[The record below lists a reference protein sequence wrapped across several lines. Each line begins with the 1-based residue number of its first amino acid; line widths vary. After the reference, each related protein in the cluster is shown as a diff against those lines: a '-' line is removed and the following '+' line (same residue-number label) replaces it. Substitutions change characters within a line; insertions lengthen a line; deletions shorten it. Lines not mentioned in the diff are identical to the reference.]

1 MPDWT
6 YHPLNP
12 LAAAMLGRR
21 RSQRAALRALATLTS
36 LPGGARVVA
45 RAFAH
50 PRPPAQLAGRLGA
63 TVPVPVAYDA
73 IRALPVQGAEVIE
86 VGPVRAADVPALRRA
101 TTGRRCTVLA
111 RVTDPAIAAQ
121 VAPYVDR
128 VVTGAE
134 ADLVR
139 LVDPEVAAATA
150 ALDDPAVT
158 VLATPGVLVSAGPGW
173 FQRVIEAETP
183 TGPPDRLRDVAAD
196 PRRWPAWLWGVLV
209 GLGMAGA
216 GVGAAAITLGP
227 LLLWYDNDYLGMHRE
242 NLLGINGHLPPFL
255 QHDRITMAGTMVAIG
270 VLYAGLAWG
279 GIRHGWRWAR
289 DAYLV
294 SGAVGFPTL
303 FYFLVSGFLEPL
315 HTAVAVLLFPMF
327 VLAVRGRPAAPRWR
341 LAADGPEYLRRRALT
356 GQLLMIATGLGLL
369 IGGAVVSV
377 VGLTSVFVPT
387 DLGYLGTD
395 AGHLHAVN
403 PRLMPFIAHDR
414 AGFGGALM
422 AAALA
427 VTLLSAWGWRR
438 GAAWVWWSLAL
449 AAAAGFGPAVVV
461 HFVIG
466 YTDLVHL
473 APVYVGVVLTTV
485 ALVLA
490 RPFLCARAAGRPD
503 PATAAQ
509 ESAISGSV

>member
-6 YHPLNP
+6 YHPLRP
-12 LAAAMLGRR
+12 LAAALLGRR

-36 LPGGARVVA
+36 LPGGARLMG

-50 PRPPAQLAGRLGA
+50 PEPPPHLVGRLGA
-63 TVPVPVAYDA
+63 TVPVSVARDA
-73 IRALPVQGAEVIE
+73 IRALPVQGAGVIE
-86 VGPVRAADVPALRRA
+86 VGPVGPRDVPAVRRA
-101 TTGRRCTVLA
+101 TAARRCTVIA
-111 RVTDPAIAAQ
+111 RVTDPAVGAQ
-121 VAPYVDR
+121 VAPHVDR
-128 VVTGAE
+128 VVSGTE
-134 ADLVR
+134 PDLVR
-139 LVDPEVAAATA
+139 LDQPAVAAATT
-150 ALDDPAVT
+150 ALGDPDVT

-183 TGPPDRLRDVAAD
+183 TGTPDSLRDVPGD
-196 PRRWPAWLWGVLV
+196 PRGWPAWVWGVLV
-209 GLGMAGA
+209 GLGMIGA
-216 GVGAAAITLGP
+216 GLGAAAITLGP
-227 LLLWYDNDYLGMHRE
+227 LLMWYDNDYLGMHRE
-242 NLLGINGHLPPFL
+242 HLLALNGRLPPFL

-270 VLYAGLAWG
+270 VLYGGLAWG

-303 FYFLVSGFLEPL
+303 FYFLASGFLEPL
-315 HTAVAVLLFPMF
+315 HTAVTVVLFPMF
-327 VLAVRGRPAAPRWR
+327 ALAVWRRPAAPRWR
-341 LAADGPEYLRRRALT
+341 LRRGGPEHLRRRALT
-356 GQLLMIATGLGLL
+356 GQLLMISTGLGLL

-387 DLGYLGTD
+387 DLGYLGVE
-395 AGHLHAVN
+395 AAHLHAVN

-427 VTLLSAWGWRR
+427 VILLSAWGWRR
-438 GAAWVWWSLAL
+438 GEAWVWWALAL
-449 AAAAGFGPAVVV
+449 AAAAGFGPAIAV
-461 HFVIG
+461 HIAIG

-473 APVYVGVVLTTV
+473 APVYLGVLLTTA

-490 RPFLCARAAGRPD
+490 RPFLCARTDDVTSRPVRGGAAR
-503 PATAAQ
+503 AAR
-509 ESAISGSV
+509 S